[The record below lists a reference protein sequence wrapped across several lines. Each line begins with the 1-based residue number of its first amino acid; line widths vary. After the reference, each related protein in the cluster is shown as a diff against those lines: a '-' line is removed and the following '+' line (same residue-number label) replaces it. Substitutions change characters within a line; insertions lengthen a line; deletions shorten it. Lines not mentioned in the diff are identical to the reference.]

1 MTTLT
6 GIVASVVLHS
16 SAAAFSHFGVTI
28 EPLKVEKPAATRVI
42 ARSRAPQAA
51 APAPQRVA
59 DCPARPLREPL
70 DKA

>member
-6 GIVASVVLHS
+6 GIVASVVMHS

-28 EPLKVEKPAATRVI
+28 EPPQMERPSGPERVV
-42 ARSRAPQAA
+42 ARSRAAA
-51 APAPQRVA
+51 APAPQKVA
-59 DCPARPLREPL
+59 DCPARPARARV